1 MYVCICTCI
10 YKGLE
15 WEHVYIVRC
24 VSGEM
29 PLSNNVH
36 APINGLA
43 LEEERRL
50 CYVAMTRARSTL
62 HMTYV
67 LTLQKQM
74 ATPSPFL
81 AEIPQHLLERTSVNA
96 VMDFADG
103 SESSFMEQEE
113 QATDSFFSCG
123 FLSRFDISQRGS
135 VSRLFH
141 KYAKTASCKQAGA
154 LIGKIKGVVHEK
166 LAARATKQ
174 NSALKLLLNMLLEP
188 TSPGE
193 SRVASATALQYAHE
207 VIAFEAQPQYV
218 REQHKAARTRHFA
231 QSNALAGMENKLP
244 TAKQLAFLKS
254 LGCPLQ
260 PKSMM
265 ECSAL
270 IDKYKKM

>member
-62 HMTYV
+62 
-67 LTLQKQM
+67 
-74 ATPSPFL
+74 
-81 AEIPQHLLERTSVNA
+81 
-96 VMDFADG
+96 
-103 SESSFMEQEE
+103 
-113 QATDSFFSCG
+113 
-123 FLSRFDISQRGS
+123 
-135 VSRLFH
+135 
-141 KYAKTASCKQAGA
+141 
-154 LIGKIKGVVHEK
+154 
-166 LAARATKQ
+166 
-174 NSALKLLLNMLLEP
+174 LEP

-193 SRVASATALQYAHE
+193 SSVSSATALQYAHE